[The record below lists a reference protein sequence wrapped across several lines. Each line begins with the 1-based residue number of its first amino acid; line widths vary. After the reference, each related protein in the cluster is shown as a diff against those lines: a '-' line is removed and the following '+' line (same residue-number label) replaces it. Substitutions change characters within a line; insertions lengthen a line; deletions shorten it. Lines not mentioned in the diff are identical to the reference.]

1 MCLISKQTWLRMSA
15 AHSAALA
22 RLRIASDGSAIG
34 CSLLLLNRSIG
45 LGWRRWGVRLQALG
59 VARGRRHGLLELAN
73 VSVGDAAA
81 DLREA
86 LGAARLPV
94 AEDLLAKD
102 ILGSSNA
109 TLPALVG
116 LVLAVTDPGLGS
128 SFAARIH
135 DAPALSSL
143 TEDGRA
149 RRTRPEHLLA

>member
-1 MCLISKQTWLRMSA
+1 MSA

-22 RLRIASDGSAIG
+22 RLRLASDGSAIG

-45 LGWRRWGVRLQALG
+45 LGWRRCGVRLQALG

-73 VSVGDAAA
+73 VSLGDAAA

-86 LGAARLPV
+86 LGAARLSV
-94 AEDLLAKD
+94 AEDLLAKQ
-102 ILGSSNA
+102 ILRSSDA
-109 TLPALVG
+109 TL
-116 LVLAVTDPGLGS
+116 PGLGS

-143 TEDGRA
+143 TGDGRA